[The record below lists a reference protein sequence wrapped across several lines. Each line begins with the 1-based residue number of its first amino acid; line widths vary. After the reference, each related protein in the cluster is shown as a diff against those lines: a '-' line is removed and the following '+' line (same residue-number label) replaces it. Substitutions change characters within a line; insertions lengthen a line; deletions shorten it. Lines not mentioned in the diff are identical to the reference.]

1 MKNLGK
7 VLLSLVLILSA
18 FGTSS
23 TLSFAEDSP
32 THDSDLALW
41 ESVVPLTTTASF
53 MDTGAHPDDEQS
65 HFLAYLSRGQ
75 GVDTSFLLATR
86 GQGGQNEIGSEL
98 GDGLG
103 IIRTNELQAS
113 SKVLGIATFFL
124 NEDFEDSIKDFGFSK
139 TPEETLNKWGETETY
154 KRLIRYIRTF
164 KPDIIM
170 PSFRNVDT
178 QHGHH
183 RAMSLLT
190 QKAFEDAADTSV
202 FPEQLKD
209 GLTTW
214 QVKKLYL
221 PAETDE
227 QTTTSIQIGI
237 YDEHYDMTYPQLGEK
252 ARYLHESQG
261 MGRDVGDGPE
271 TVDLQLVKSTVSDI
285 PAHEDNIYEN
295 IPYDFADYA
304 DTLSK
309 GGNKY
314 KQKLIHLQK
323 DLEKVKSAYPNHEN
337 VLTQAEKAYKQLQK
351 LIKQMD
357 KDNKLSDDLRNTL
370 NHKLQVKEEQLTNTM
385 FTAAQLEIE
394 VEVADSQ
401 LTPNDTTNVSV
412 SITNNGTSKIKDLST
427 TLSIPE
433 DWIVKGQPHSS
444 SLAPGEQLTFD
455 YNVTANSRSYYDA
468 YTPNAIKAN
477 ISFKTKGQTATKT
490 FTPEERV
497 ALLPEVSVK
506 PSPENLVINTKDI
519 EENVKMDVEV
529 EKFAGGALE
538 TDVSLQLPEGWT
550 AEPESQEISFGSDEQ
565 MKTISFTL
573 TPPKNVEEGEFQI
586 IPQAQVGNE
595 TISKNVQII
604 QYDHIGTNY
613 YVSDAAVNGV
623 AFPLEYPE
631 DLKIGYVDSGFDK
644 VADQLSNVGMDITQL
659 TEQDLASGDL
669 SQYDTIVTGIRAY
682 LSREDLLQHNERL
695 LEYVNNGGHLVVQYN
710 KPWDNWDT
718 NTTAPYELE
727 IGQPSIEWRVTD
739 EDAPI
744 NVLKP
749 EATIFNYPNKI
760 KQSDWDGWVQE
771 RGLYFPMNWSDEFET
786 YVSVADPGEDAFEG
800 GILKADYG
808 EGTYIYTN
816 LVWYRQIQN
825 QVPGGYRI
833 FTNLVSYPYYGE

>member
-7 VLLSLVLILSA
+7 ILLSLVLILSA

-23 TLSFAEDSP
+23 TLSFAKESP
-32 THDSDLALW
+32 NLALW

-53 MDTGAHPDDEQS
+53 MNTGAHPDDERS

-75 GVDTSFLLATR
+75 GVDTSFLLSTR

-113 SKVLGIATFFL
+113 SKVLGIETFFL

-154 KRLIRYIRTF
+154 ERLIHDIRTF

-170 PSFRNVDT
+170 PSFRNVDS

-183 RAMSLLT
+183 RAMTLLT
-190 QKAFEDAADTSV
+190 QKAFDDAANSSV
-202 FPEQLKD
+202 FPEQLED

-221 PAETDE
+221 PAETEE

-271 TVDLQLVKSTVSDI
+271 TVNLQLVKSTVGDI
-285 PAHEDNIYEN
+285 PEQEESIYEN

-304 DTLSK
+304 NTLSK

-323 DLEKVKSAYPNHEN
+323 DLEKVKSAYPHHEN
-337 VLTQAEKAYKQLQK
+337 VLTQAENAYKQLQK
-351 LIKQMD
+351 LMKQME

-385 FTAAQLEIE
+385 FTAAQLEVK
-394 VEVADSQ
+394 VEVTDPQ
-401 LTPNDTTNVSV
+401 LTPDDTTNVSV
-412 SITNNGTSKIKDLST
+412 LITNNGTSKIKDLSA

-433 DWIVKGQPHSS
+433 DWIVKGQHHSS
-444 SLAPGEQLTFD
+444 SLAPGDQLTFD
-455 YNVTANSRSYYDA
+455 YNVAATSRNYYDA
-468 YTPNAIKAN
+468 YTPDAIKAN
-477 ISFKTKGQTATKT
+477 ITFKAKGQTLTET
-490 FTPEERV
+490 FSPEERV

-519 EENVKMDVEV
+519 EESVTMDVEV
-529 EKFAGGALE
+529 EKFAEGALE
-538 TDVSLQLPEGWT
+538 TDVSLQLPKGWT
-550 AEPESQEISFGSDEQ
+550 AEPESQEVSFGSDEQ

-573 TPPKNVEEGEFQI
+573 TPPQNVEEGEFQI
-586 IPQAQVGNE
+586 VPQAQIGNE
-595 TISKNVQII
+595 TISKNVQVI

-623 AFPLEYPE
+623 AFPLDYPE
-631 DLKIGYVDSGFDK
+631 DLKIGYIDSGFDK

-718 NTTAPYELE
+718 NTTSPYELE

-833 FTNLVSYPYYGE
+833 FTNLVSYPYYEE

>member
-7 VLLSLVLILSA
+7 ILLSLVLILSA

-23 TLSFAEDSP
+23 ISFAKESP
-32 THDSDLALW
+32 NLALW

-53 MDTGAHPDDEQS
+53 MNTGAHPDDERS

-113 SKVLGIATFFL
+113 SNVLGIETLFL

-139 TPEETLNKWGETETY
+139 TPEETLKKWGETETY
-154 KRLIRYIRTF
+154 ERLIHDIRTF

-183 RAMSLLT
+183 RAMTLLT
-190 QKAFEDAADTSV
+190 QKAFEDAADSSI
-202 FPEQLKD
+202 FPEQLAN

-221 PAETDE
+221 PAETEE

-261 MGRDVGDGPE
+261 MGNDAGDGPE
-271 TVDLQLVKSTVSDI
+271 TVNLQLVKSAVGDI
-285 PAHEDNIYEN
+285 PQQEESIYEN
-295 IPYDFADYA
+295 IPYNFTDYA
-304 DTLSK
+304 NTLSK

-323 DLEKVKSAYPNHEN
+323 DLEKVKSAYPNHKN

-351 LIKQMD
+351 LMKQME
-357 KDNKLSDDLRNTL
+357 KDNKLSDDFRNTL

-385 FTAAQLEIE
+385 FTAAMLEVE
-394 VEVADSQ
+394 VEVADPQ
-401 LTPNDTTNVSV
+401 LTPEDTTNVSV
-412 SITNNGTSKIKDLST
+412 SIMNNGTSKINDLSA

-433 DWIVKGQPHSS
+433 DWVVKGQHHSS
-444 SLAPGEQLTFD
+444 SLTPGEEVTFD
-455 YNVTANSRSYYDA
+455 YNVTATSRNYYDA
-468 YTPNAIKAN
+468 YTTDAIKAN
-477 ISFKTKGQTATKT
+477 IRFKVKGQTVIKAFAPT
-490 FTPEERV
+490 ERV

-529 EKFAGGALE
+529 EKFAEGALE

-550 AEPESQEISFGSDEQ
+550 AEPEAQEVSFESDEE

-573 TPPKNVEEGEFQI
+573 TPPQDVKEGEFQVV
-586 IPQAQVGNE
+586 PQAQIGNE
-595 TISKNVQII
+595 TLSKNVQII
-604 QYDHIGTNY
+604 QYEHIGTNY

-623 AFPLEYPE
+623 AFPLDYPD

-644 VADQLSNVGMDITQL
+644 VADQLSNVGMDITLL

-718 NTTAPYELE
+718 NTTAPYQLK

-786 YVSVADPGEDAFEG
+786 YVSVADPGEEAFEG

-833 FTNLVSYPYYGE
+833 FTNLVSYPHYDE

>member
-7 VLLSLVLILSA
+7 ILLSLVLILSA

-23 TLSFAEDSP
+23 TLSFAENSS
-32 THDSDLALW
+32 THDVNLALW

-53 MDTGAHPDDEQS
+53 MNTGAHPDDERS

-75 GVDTSFLLATR
+75 GVDTSFLLSTR

-113 SKVLGIATFFL
+113 SKVLGIETFFL

-154 KRLIRYIRTF
+154 ERLIHDIRAF

-183 RAMSLLT
+183 RAMTLLT
-190 QKAFEDAADTSV
+190 QKAFEDAADSSV
-202 FPEQLKD
+202 FPEQLED

-221 PAETDE
+221 PAETEE

-271 TVDLQLVKSTVSDI
+271 TVNLQLVKSAVGDI
-285 PAHEDNIYEN
+285 PEQEESIYEN
-295 IPYDFADYA
+295 IPYDFTDYA
-304 DTLSK
+304 NTLSK

-323 DLEKVKSAYPNHEN
+323 DLEKVKSAYPHHEN
-337 VLTQAEKAYKQLQK
+337 VLTQAENAYKQLQK
-351 LIKQMD
+351 LMKQME

-370 NHKLQVKEEQLTNTM
+370 NHKLQVKEEQLTNTV
-385 FTAAQLEIE
+385 FTAAQLEVD
-394 VEVADSQ
+394 VEVADPQ
-401 LTPNDTTNVSV
+401 LTPDDTTNVSV
-412 SITNNGTSKIKDLST
+412 SITNNGSEKMKDLSA

-433 DWIVKGQPHSS
+433 DWVVKGQHHSS
-444 SLAPGEQLTFD
+444 SLAPGDQVTFD
-455 YNVTANSRSYYDA
+455 YNVKATSRNYYDA
-468 YTPNAIKAN
+468 YTPDAIKAN
-477 ISFKTKGQTATKT
+477 IRFNVKGQTVTKA
-490 FTPEERV
+490 FTPKERV

-519 EENVKMDVEV
+519 EETVTMDVEV
-529 EKFAGGALE
+529 EKFVEGALE
-538 TDVSLQLPEGWT
+538 TDISLQLPEGWT
-550 AEPESQEISFGSDEQ
+550 AEPESQEVSFNSDEQ

-573 TPPKNVEEGEFQI
+573 TPPQNVEEGEFQI
-586 IPQAQVGNE
+586 VPQAQIGNE

-623 AFPLEYPE
+623 AFPLDYPK

-659 TEQDLASGDL
+659 TEQDLALGDL

-760 KQSDWDGWVQE
+760 KPSDWDGWVQE
-771 RGLYFPMNWSDEFET
+771 RGLYFPMNWSGEFET
-786 YVSVADPGEDAFEG
+786 YVSVADPGEEAFEG

-833 FTNLVSYPYYGE
+833 FTNLVSYPYYEE

>member
-7 VLLSLVLILSA
+7 ILLSLVLILSA

-23 TLSFAEDSP
+23 TLSFAEDSS
-32 THDSDLALW
+32 TQDANLALW

-53 MDTGAHPDDEQS
+53 MNTGAHPDDERS

-113 SKVLGIATFFL
+113 SKVLGIETFFL

-154 KRLIRYIRTF
+154 ERLIHDIRTF

-190 QKAFEDAADTSV
+190 QKAFEDAADSSV
-202 FPEQLKD
+202 FPEQLED

-221 PAETDE
+221 PAETEE

-271 TVDLQLVKSTVSDI
+271 TVDLQLVKSTVGDI
-285 PAHEDNIYEN
+285 PAHEDTIFEN

-337 VLTQAEKAYKQLQK
+337 VLTQAENAYKQLQK
-351 LIKQMD
+351 LKKQMD

-385 FTAAQLEIE
+385 FTAAQLEVD
-394 VEVADSQ
+394 VEVADPQ
-401 LTPNDTTNVSV
+401 LTPDDTTNVSV
-412 SITNNGTSKIKDLST
+412 SITNNGTTKIKDLSA

-455 YNVTANSRSYYDA
+455 YNVTASSRNYYDA

-477 ISFKTKGQTATKT
+477 ISFKTKGQTATKI

-519 EENVKMDVEV
+519 EENVTMDVERRKV
-529 EKFAGGALE
+529 CRR
-538 TDVSLQLPEGWT
+538 
-550 AEPESQEISFGSDEQ
+550 GSRNRR
-565 MKTISFTL
+565 I
-573 TPPKNVEEGEFQI
+573 
-586 IPQAQVGNE
+586 
-595 TISKNVQII
+595 
-604 QYDHIGTNY
+604 
-613 YVSDAAVNGV
+613 
-623 AFPLEYPE
+623 
-631 DLKIGYVDSGFDK
+631 
-644 VADQLSNVGMDITQL
+644 
-659 TEQDLASGDL
+659 
-669 SQYDTIVTGIRAY
+669 
-682 LSREDLLQHNERL
+682 
-695 LEYVNNGGHLVVQYN
+695 
-710 KPWDNWDT
+710 
-718 NTTAPYELE
+718 
-727 IGQPSIEWRVTD
+727 PSITRRMD
-739 EDAPI
+739 
-744 NVLKP
+744 
-749 EATIFNYPNKI
+749 
-760 KQSDWDGWVQE
+760 S
-771 RGLYFPMNWSDEFET
+771 
-786 YVSVADPGEDAFEG
+786 
-800 GILKADYG
+800 
-808 EGTYIYTN
+808 
-816 LVWYRQIQN
+816 
-825 QVPGGYRI
+825 
-833 FTNLVSYPYYGE
+833 

>member
-1 MKNLGK
+1 M
-7 VLLSLVLILSA
+7 SA

-23 TLSFAEDSP
+23 TLSFAKESSN
-32 THDSDLALW
+32 HDLALW

-53 MDTGAHPDDEQS
+53 MNTGAHPDDERS

-75 GVDTSFLLATR
+75 GVDTSFLLSTR

-113 SKVLGIATFFL
+113 SKVLGIETFSL
-124 NEDFEDSIKDFGFSK
+124 NEDFEDDIKDFGFSK

-154 KRLIRYIRTF
+154 ERLIQYIRTF

-183 RAMSLLT
+183 RAMTLLT
-190 QKAFEDAADTSV
+190 QKAFEDAADSSI
-202 FPEQLKD
+202 FPEQLEN
-209 GLTTW
+209 GSTTW

-221 PAETDE
+221 PAETE
-227 QTTTSIQIGI
+227 AQTTTSIQIGI

-271 TVDLQLVKSTVSDI
+271 TVDLQLVKSTVGDI
-285 PAHEDNIYEN
+285 PEHEGSIYEN

-304 DTLSK
+304 ENLSK
-309 GGNKY
+309 DANKY

-323 DLEKVKSAYPNHEN
+323 DLEQVKSAYPSHKK
-337 VLTQAEKAYKQLQK
+337 VLYQSEKAYKQLQK
-351 LIKQMD
+351 LIKKIEKD
-357 KDNKLSDDLRNTL
+357 KKLSDDMRSTL
-370 NHKLQVKEEQLTNTM
+370 HHKLLVKEEQLTNTM
-385 FTAAQLEIE
+385 FTAAQLQVD
-394 VEVADSQ
+394 VEVVDPQ
-401 LTPNDTTNVSV
+401 LTPDDTTNVSV
-412 SITNNGTSKIKDLST
+412 SITNNGSSKIKHLSAA
-427 TLSIPE
+427 LSIPE
-433 DWIVKGQPHSS
+433 DWKAKGQYNTS
-444 SLAPGEQLTFD
+444 SLAPGDQLTFD
-455 YNVTANSRSYYDA
+455 FNVRATSRDYYDA
-468 YTPNAIKAN
+468 YTQSAIKAN
-477 ISFKTKGQTATKT
+477 ITFKTKGQSTTKT
-490 FTPEERV
+490 FTPEKRV

-506 PSPENLVINTKDI
+506 PSPENLVINTTDI
-519 EENVKMDVEV
+519 DEDVTMDVEV
-529 EKFAGGALE
+529 EKFAEGALE
-538 TDVSLQLPEGWT
+538 TKVALQLPEGWT
-550 AEPESQEISFGSDEQ
+550 AEPETHSVSFASYEQ
-565 MKTISFTL
+565 SKTISFTL
-573 TPPKNVEEGEFQI
+573 TPSSTVEEGEFQI
-586 IPQAQVGNE
+586 VPMAEIENDS
-595 TISKNVQII
+595 ISKNVQII
-604 QYDHIGTNY
+604 NYDHIGTNY
-613 YVSDAAVNGV
+613 YVSDASVSGV

-631 DLKIGYVDSGFDK
+631 NLKIGYVDSGFDK

-659 TEQDLASGDL
+659 TGQDLATGDL

-682 LSREDLLQHNERL
+682 LSREDLLEHNERL

-710 KPWDNWDT
+710 KPWDNWDK
-718 NTTAPYELE
+718 NTTAPYMLE

-749 EATIFNYPNKI
+749 DAPIFNYPNKI
-760 KQSDWDGWVQE
+760 NQSDWDNWVQE
-771 RGLYFPMNWSDEFET
+771 RGLYFPMNWSEEFET
-786 YVSVADPGEDAFEG
+786 YVSVADPGEEPFEG

>member
-7 VLLSLVLILSA
+7 ILLSLVLILSA

-23 TLSFAEDSP
+23 ISFAEESSTQDAN
-32 THDSDLALW
+32 LALW

-53 MDTGAHPDDEQS
+53 MNTGAHPDDERS

-75 GVDTSFLLATR
+75 GVDTSFLLSTR

-113 SKVLGIATFFL
+113 SKVLGIETFFL

-154 KRLIRYIRTF
+154 ERLIHDIRTF

-170 PSFRNVDT
+170 PSFRNVDS

-183 RAMSLLT
+183 RAMTLLT
-190 QKAFEDAADTSV
+190 QKAFEDAADSSV
-202 FPEQLKD
+202 FPEQLED

-221 PAETDE
+221 PAETEE

-271 TVDLQLVKSTVSDI
+271 TVNLQLVKSTVGDI
-285 PAHEDNIYEN
+285 PEQEESIYEN
-295 IPYDFADYA
+295 IPYDFTDYA
-304 DTLSK
+304 NTLSK

-337 VLTQAEKAYKQLQK
+337 VLTQAENAYKKLQK
-351 LIKQMD
+351 LMKQME

-385 FTAAQLEIE
+385 FTAAQLEVD
-394 VEVADSQ
+394 VEVADPQ
-401 LTPNDTTNVSV
+401 LTPDDTTNVSV
-412 SITNNGTSKIKDLST
+412 SITNNGTSKINDLSS

-433 DWIVKGQPHSS
+433 DWVVNGQHHSS
-444 SLAPGEQLTFD
+444 SLTPGDQVKFD
-455 YNVTANSRSYYDA
+455 YNVKATSRNYYDA
-468 YTPNAIKAN
+468 YTPDAIKAN
-477 ISFKTKGQTATKT
+477 IRFKVKGQTVTKA
-490 FTPEERV
+490 FTPKERV

-519 EENVKMDVEV
+519 EENVTMNVEV
-529 EKFAGGALE
+529 EKFAEVALE

-550 AEPESQEISFGSDEQ
+550 AEPESQEVSFGSDEQ

-573 TPPKNVEEGEFQI
+573 TPPQNVEEGEFQI
-586 IPQAQVGNE
+586 VPQAQIGNE
-595 TISKNVQII
+595 TLSKNVQII

-623 AFPLEYPE
+623 AFPLDYPE

-786 YVSVADPGEDAFEG
+786 YVSVADPGEEAFEG

-833 FTNLVSYPYYGE
+833 FTNLVSYPYYEE

>member
-1 MKNLGK
+1 LKNLGK
-7 VLLSLVLILSA
+7 ILLSLVLILSA

-23 TLSFAEDSP
+23 ISFAKESP
-32 THDSDLALW
+32 NLALW

-53 MDTGAHPDDEQS
+53 MNTGAHPDDERS

-75 GVDTSFLLATR
+75 GVDTSFLLSTR

-113 SKVLGIATFFL
+113 SKVLGIETFFL

-154 KRLIRYIRTF
+154 ERLIHDIRTF

-170 PSFRNVDT
+170 PSFRNVDS

-183 RAMSLLT
+183 RAMTLLT
-190 QKAFEDAADTSV
+190 QKAFEDAADSSV
-202 FPEQLKD
+202 FPEQLED

-221 PAETDE
+221 PAETEE

-271 TVDLQLVKSTVSDI
+271 TVNLQLVKSTVGDI
-285 PAHEDNIYEN
+285 PAHEESIYEN

-304 DTLSK
+304 NTLSK

-323 DLEKVKSAYPNHEN
+323 DLEKVKSAYPHHEN
-337 VLTQAEKAYKQLQK
+337 VLTQAENAYKQLQK
-351 LIKQMD
+351 LMKQME

-385 FTAAQLEIE
+385 FTAAQLEVK
-394 VEVADSQ
+394 VEVTDPQ
-401 LTPNDTTNVSV
+401 LTPDDTTNVSV
-412 SITNNGTSKIKDLST
+412 LITNNGTSKIKDLSA

-433 DWIVKGQPHSS
+433 DWIVKGQHHSS
-444 SLAPGEQLTFD
+444 SLAPGEEVTFD
-455 YNVTANSRSYYDA
+455 YNVKATSRNYYDA
-468 YTPNAIKAN
+468 YTPDAIEAN
-477 ISFKTKGQTATKT
+477 IRFKVKGQTVTET
-490 FTPEERV
+490 FSPEERV

-519 EENVKMDVEV
+519 EESVTMDVEV
-529 EKFAGGALE
+529 EKFAEGALE
-538 TDVSLQLPEGWT
+538 TYVSLQLPEGWT
-550 AEPESQEISFGSDEQ
+550 AEPESQEVSFGSDEQ

-573 TPPKNVEEGEFQI
+573 TPSQNVEEGEFQI
-586 IPQAQVGNE
+586 VPQAQIENE

-623 AFPLEYPE
+623 AFPLDYPE

-833 FTNLVSYPYYGE
+833 FTNLVSYPYYEE

>member
-7 VLLSLVLILSA
+7 ILLSLVLILSA

-23 TLSFAEDSP
+23 ISFAEDSSSQ
-32 THDSDLALW
+32 DANLALW

-53 MDTGAHPDDEQS
+53 MNTGAHPDDERS

-75 GVDTSFLLATR
+75 GVDTSFLLSTR

-113 SKVLGIATFFL
+113 SKVLGIETFFL

-154 KRLIRYIRTF
+154 ERLIHYIRTF

-170 PSFRNVDT
+170 PSFRNVDS

-183 RAMSLLT
+183 RAMTLLT
-190 QKAFEDAADTSV
+190 QKAFEDAADSSV
-202 FPEQLKD
+202 FPEQLED

-221 PAETDE
+221 PAETED

-271 TVDLQLVKSTVSDI
+271 TVNLQLVKSTVGDI
-285 PAHEDNIYEN
+285 PAHEESIYEN

-304 DTLSK
+304 NTLSK

-323 DLEKVKSAYPNHEN
+323 DLEKVKSAYPHHEN
-337 VLTQAEKAYKQLQK
+337 VFTQAENAYKQLQK
-351 LIKQMD
+351 LMKQME
-357 KDNKLSDDLRNTL
+357 KDNKLSDDFRNTL

-385 FTAAQLEIE
+385 FTAAQLEVD
-394 VEVADSQ
+394 VEVADPQ
-401 LTPNDTTNVSV
+401 LTPDDTTNVSV
-412 SITNNGTSKIKDLST
+412 SITNNGTSKIKDLSA

-433 DWIVKGQPHSS
+433 DWIVNGQHHSS
-444 SLAPGEQLTFD
+444 SLAPGDSVTFD
-455 YNVTANSRSYYDA
+455 YDVAATSRNYYDA
-468 YTPNAIKAN
+468 YTPNSIKAN
-477 ISFKTKGQTATKT
+477 ISFKAKGQTVTET
-490 FTPEERV
+490 FSPEERV

-506 PSPENLVINTKDI
+506 PFPENLVINTKDI
-519 EENVKMDVEV
+519 EESVTMDVEV
-529 EKFAGGALE
+529 EKFAEGALE
-538 TDVSLQLPEGWT
+538 TNVSLQFPEGWT
-550 AEPESQEISFGSDEQ
+550 AEPESQEVSFGSDEQ

-573 TPPKNVEEGEFQI
+573 TPPQNVEEGEFQI
-586 IPQAQVGNE
+586 VPQAQIGNE
-595 TISKNVQII
+595 TISKNIQII

-623 AFPLEYPE
+623 AFPLDYPE

-669 SQYDTIVTGIRAY
+669 SQYNTIVTGIRAY

-833 FTNLVSYPYYGE
+833 FTNLVSYPYYEE